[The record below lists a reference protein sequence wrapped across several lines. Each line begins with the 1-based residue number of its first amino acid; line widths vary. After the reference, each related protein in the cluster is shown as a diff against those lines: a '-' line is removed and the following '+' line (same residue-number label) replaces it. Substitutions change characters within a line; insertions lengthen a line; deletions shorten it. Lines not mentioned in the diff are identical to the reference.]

1 MHAHCRWGRRE
12 KQKKKKKK
20 KKRWT
25 DGRTRSTEGEYMET
39 RLEGGHLG
47 VKKVYDTP
55 ELLPRAVRPVRGEQ
69 WSG

>member
-1 MHAHCRWGRRE
+1 
-12 KQKKKKKK
+12 
-20 KKRWT
+20 
-25 DGRTRSTEGEYMET
+25 MET